1 MTPRYVRLCL
11 ALGLCLA
18 SWSVAQTPTPTP
30 AAPAAALPAVSGITL
45 KPGQDE
51 IIEQVRLPDADLE
64 TILSTLEIYTG
75 KIILRPTTLPVTQYN
90 LKISTPM
97 PKSAIIRYLETILAM
112 NGIAV
117 VPLDEKSYKVV
128 ALNSART
135 EAPELITGSPADYP
149 PSGKVATKL
158 FPLDFARVA
167 ELQPILTG
175 VLNPLFG
182 GPQQVANAN
191 AFLITDSITNLQRVE
206 VLLKQLD
213 KPTTGGLK
221 PKFYS
226 LRYAKA
232 SDLVGKLRT
241 ILAGPLQT
249 QLGSVTTYNA
259 DDRTNQIVLV
269 TDPRQYSF
277 FDELIQKLDVKSD
290 PNTRNDVIPLNHAK
304 AVDVVNV
311 LTRIIQGQSQAI
323 RAQGSASARAGT
335 ANQPAQPAAP
345 AQPTGVAAAVDSVMG
360 GTSEFSG
367 IMTVVNDDRSN
378 SVVVSGTADDLRLLR
393 ELVAKLDIVLA
404 QVRIEVV
411 IAEITLDDNHQSGI
425 SALGLK
431 VDGDKVIGF
440 SATSIG
446 ASVTNGTITRPG
458 KSGNFDLAAEL
469 SISSTPRKTNNTIMS
484 VPAIVTSHGKP
495 SVVFSGETRP
505 VVSGVISSAMGST
518 TGGLSQQSSVTQQ
531 RIGTRLEVTPFIG
544 VDGSVQLDMKQT
556 VEDVTGE
563 VQIDSN
569 TQYIIG
575 TREMTSYSTAKSG
588 EIIFLGGFQK
598 KINSKSSSR
607 LGPIPIIGDLFG
619 SRRSDNYRQELIFF
633 LRPMVL
639 TNTPAVDNAEA
650 LQRLE
655 KLPSKDDI
663 KEQLDPKYER
673 PKPTLMEKILPR

>member
-1 MTPRYVRLCL
+1 MTSRFARL
-11 ALGLCLA
+11 ALALSLA
-18 SWSVAQTPTPTP
+18 LAASAFAQTPPATPTP
-30 AAPAAALPAVSGITL
+30 QVPALPPGAGITL

-64 TILSTLEIYTG
+64 TILATLEIYTG
-75 KIILRPTTLPVTQYN
+75 RIILRPTTLPVTQYN

-206 VLLKQLD
+206 ILLKQLD

-269 TDPRQYSF
+269 TDPRQYAF

-290 PNTRNDVIPLNHAK
+290 PNTRNDVIPLSHAK

-323 RAQGSASARAGT
+323 RAQGAGSARPGA
-335 ANQPAQPAAP
+335 ANQPAAP
-345 AQPTGVAAAVDSVMG
+345 APAAPAGVAAAVDSVMG

-393 ELVAKLDIVLA
+393 ELVSKLDIVLA

-411 IAEITLDDNHQSGI
+411 IAEVTLDDNHQSGI
-425 SALGLK
+425 TALGLK
-431 VDGDKVIGF
+431 VDGDKIVGF
-440 SATSIG
+440 SATAIG
-446 ASVTNGTITRPG
+446 GSAANGTITRPG
-458 KSGNFDLAAEL
+458 KSGSFDLATDL
-469 SISSTPRKTNNTIMS
+469 SISSTPRKTNSTIMS

-505 VVSGVISSAMGST
+505 VVSGVISSAMGSS

-531 RIGTRLEVTPFIG
+531 RIGTRLEVTPYIG

-639 TNTPAVDNAEA
+639 TNTPTVDNAEA

-673 PKPTLMEKILPR
+673 PKPTLIEKILPR

>member
-1 MTPRYVRLCL
+1 
-11 ALGLCLA
+11 
-18 SWSVAQTPTPTP
+18 
-30 AAPAAALPAVSGITL
+30 
-45 KPGQDE
+45 
-51 IIEQVRLPDADLE
+51 
-64 TILSTLEIYTG
+64 
-75 KIILRPTTLPVTQYN
+75 
-90 LKISTPM
+90 
-97 PKSAIIRYLETILAM
+97 
-112 NGIAV
+112 
-117 VPLDEKSYKVV
+117 
-128 ALNSART
+128 
-135 EAPELITGSPADYP
+135 
-149 PSGKVATKL
+149 
-158 FPLDFARVA
+158 
-167 ELQPILTG
+167 
-175 VLNPLFG
+175 
-182 GPQQVANAN
+182 
-191 AFLITDSITNLQRVE
+191 
-206 VLLKQLD
+206 
-213 KPTTGGLK
+213 
-221 PKFYS
+221 
-226 LRYAKA
+226 
-232 SDLVGKLRT
+232 
-241 ILAGPLQT
+241 
-249 QLGSVTTYNA
+249 
-259 DDRTNQIVLV
+259 
-269 TDPRQYSF
+269 
-277 FDELIQKLDVKSD
+277 
-290 PNTRNDVIPLNHAK
+290 
-304 AVDVVNV
+304 
-311 LTRIIQGQSQAI
+311 
-323 RAQGSASARAGT
+323 
-335 ANQPAQPAAP
+335 
-345 AQPTGVAAAVDSVMG
+345 MG

-378 SVVVSGTADDLRLLR
+378 SVVVSGTADDLRLPR

-563 VQIDSN
+563 VQIDGN

-588 EIIFLGGFQK
+588 ENHF
-598 KINSKSSSR
+598 
-607 LGPIPIIGDLFG
+607 P
-619 SRRSDNYRQELIFF
+619 RRVPKEDQLEELEPPRPHSDHRRPVRFAPQRQLPAGTHLLPAPHGAHQHARRRQRRGNAASGEASQQGRHQGTA
-633 LRPMVL
+633 RPEVR
-639 TNTPAVDNAEA
+639 A
-650 LQRLE
+650 
-655 KLPSKDDI
+655 
-663 KEQLDPKYER
+663 